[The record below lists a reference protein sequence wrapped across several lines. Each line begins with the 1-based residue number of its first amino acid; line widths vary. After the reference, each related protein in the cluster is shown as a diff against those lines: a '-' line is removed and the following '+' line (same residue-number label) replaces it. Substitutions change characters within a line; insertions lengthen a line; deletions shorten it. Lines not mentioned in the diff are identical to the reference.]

1 MDFAE
6 MLEKGTAA
14 LSARSSVYKTRQDAY
29 AGKHPLPFAPEGV
42 SAEYLALRKM
52 AALPLIRLSVR
63 TTCQRLRAG
72 GVRTGHG
79 EEVDRALWRMWQR
92 NNLGSR
98 QRILYSDGLVH
109 DGGIVSVE
117 INAKDRSR
125 PLIRPESP
133 KSVYVEADP
142 ADPFSSLW
150 ALKTW
155 AEGQTTVAVVWT
167 DDEVA
172 RFETDR
178 SSLVATTDWR
188 RIGTQPN
195 PLRAVPFIT
204 FVPEIDALGEGVS
217 LVDAL
222 LPMQKAVDTMRFN
235 LLLAAQFAAFRQRV
249 VTGYDPVVRD
259 NDGHPVVKRD
269 ADGEPILDAD
279 GLEQPIVRSPGKVG
293 VDRALVFPGAD
304 TKIFDLQESNLSN
317 YRVVL
322 DHLVATF
329 ASVAQVPPQYLVG
342 DFKNVS
348 GDLMVATE
356 ATLRSL
362 VMDLQTAFGESIKEV
377 IRLAHRAAGGD
388 ESLLEDIEVDWADAD
403 PKSMAQ
409 IASAASQMIPSGAPL
424 QMFLEQW
431 PGATPQTVARWM
443 ELARQEA
450 ERVLAGDFASVDTGP
465 KPDSVVMDP
474 DDAKRRA
481 EALGMLVRAGVK
493 DAVAAEI
500 VGLSGVE
507 FTGAVPTSLR
517 MPESAAAGLEDS

>member
-1 MDFAE
+1 MEFKD

-14 LSARSSVYKTRQDAY
+14 LANRATDYQLRQDAY

-42 SAEYLALRKM
+42 SEEYLALRKM

-79 EEVDRALWRMWQR
+79 EKVDRGLWRMWQR

-117 INAKDRSR
+117 INPKESSR

-133 KSVYVEADP
+133 KSVHVEPDP

-155 AEGQTTVAVVWT
+155 TEGDITVAVVWT
-167 DDEVA
+167 ADEVA

-188 RIGTQPN
+188 HIGTQPN
-195 PLRAVPFIT
+195 TLGAVPFVT
-204 FVPEIDALGEGVS
+204 FVPEIDALGDGVS

-222 LPMQKAVDTMRFN
+222 LPMQKAIDTMRFN

-249 VTGYDPVVRD
+249 ITGFDPVIRD
-259 NDGHPVVKRD
+259 DDGNPLVKRD
-269 ADGEPILDAD
+269 ANGEPVLDSD
-279 GLEQPIVRSPGKVG
+279 GLETPIVRSPGKVG

-304 TKIFDLQESNLSN
+304 TKITDLQESNLSN

-388 ESLLEDIEVDWADAD
+388 ESLLEDVEVDWADAD
-403 PKSMAQ
+403 PKSMSQ

-431 PGATPQTVARWM
+431 PGATPQTVARWI

-450 ERVLAGDFASVDTGP
+450 ERVMAGDFSSMDTGP
-465 KPDSVVMDP
+465 KP
-474 DDAKRRA
+474 
-481 EALGMLVRAGVK
+481 G
-493 DAVAAEI
+493 AAQ
-500 VGLSGVE
+500 
-507 FTGAVPTSLR
+507 
-517 MPESAAAGLEDS
+517 LEDG

>member
-1 MDFAE
+1 MEFKD

-14 LSARSSVYKTRQDAY
+14 LATRTADYRMRQDAY

-79 EEVDRALWRMWQR
+79 EEVDRGLWRMWQR

-117 INAKDRSR
+117 INEKDRSR

-133 KSVYVEADP
+133 KSVHVEPDP

-155 AEGQTTVAVVWT
+155 TEGTTTVAVVWT
-167 DDEVA
+167 ADEVA

-188 RIGTQPN
+188 HIGTQPN
-195 PLRAVPFIT
+195 QLRAVPFIT

-222 LPMQKAVDTMRFN
+222 LPMQKAIDTMRFN
-235 LLLAAQFAAFRQRV
+235 LLLAAQFAAFRQRAI
-249 VTGYDPVVRD
+249 TGFDPVVRD
-259 NDGHPVVKRD
+259 DDGNPIVKRD

-279 GLEQPIVRSPGKVG
+279 GLQIPVVRSPGKVG

-388 ESLLEDIEVDWADAD
+388 ESLLDDIEVDWADAD

-409 IASAASQMIPSGAPL
+409 IATAAAQMIPSGAPL

-431 PGATPQTVARWM
+431 PGATPQTVARWI

-450 ERVLAGDFASVDTGP
+450 ERVMTGDFASLDTGP
-465 KPDSVVMDP
+465 KTGTTVMDP
-474 DDAKRRA
+474 EDAKRRA
-481 EALGMLVRAGVK
+481 EALGMLVRAGVESEN
-493 DAVAAEI
+493 ASEI

-517 MPESAAAGLEDS
+517 MPEADAAKLEDG